1 MKVITM
7 DIDHTSMETA
17 GRAVHLEGGEFLRT
31 VKRLS
36 TQVEQF
42 IPYFGNPSS
51 DEAARLFRQGEEGQA
66 GFDQA
71 YEDLSKA
78 LTNLGEAYKVIGSAV
93 VSMSKNVKAADLASM
108 IDKNAFVQDL
118 FEFAER
124 KNDEIA
130 VPTTPVERA

>member
-1 MKVITM
+1 M

-17 GRAVHLEGGEFLRT
+17 GRAVHTEGGEFLRD
-31 VKRLS
+31 VNRLS
-36 TQVEQF
+36 TQVGQF

-78 LTNLGEAYKVIGSAV
+78 LSNLGEAYRVIGSAV
-93 VSMSKNVKAADLASM
+93 VAMSKNVKAADLASTLDDNPS
-108 IDKNAFVQDL
+108 IKEL

-124 KNDEIA
+124 KNDDIA